1 MEEKKKKEDED
12 EDSRLQYSSN
22 EGRESLRVNTLA
34 NKKTLINPSH
44 FLFRPKKEE
53 KSFHVEKLQLL
64 RERLQNFTFCFIFEL
79 IRT

>member
-34 NKKTLINPSH
+34 NKKRLINPSH

-53 KSFHVEKLQLL
+53 KSFHVEKLQCCVKDCKILHSVL
-64 RERLQNFTFCFIFEL
+64 FSN
-79 IRT
+79 

>member
-44 FLFRPKKEE
+44 FFISPQERRKIVPCGKIAM
-53 KSFHVEKLQLL
+53 L